1 MQRYDNWSAEHIS
14 SMTMQPRFICES
26 DERVKPEPLCWLGDK
41 TEVLRNLAGV
51 GAVSSI
57 DSAVAQL
64 AHCLC

>member
-1 MQRYDNWSAEHIS
+1 
-14 SMTMQPRFICES
+14 
-26 DERVKPEPLCWLGDK
+26 
-41 TEVLRNLAGV
+41 VLRNLAGV